1 MPEPI
6 MNETSW
12 NDNTTMLTRVHE
24 MAGASRQINI
34 SKDDATVG
42 YVFQRPHIDSE
53 LGGYPNKRW
62 AIGDDSVIEQA
73 RGMTVEELERGFH
86 GLTLD
91 RQQHGK
97 KMWDMGVEGK
107 PGPPD
112 AKQMFSSMSWHNPRD
127 DGWNPQHGGEH
138 GTLGVNMVEYVLGGG
153 SPTGKELHPR
163 INRMKGGPYMPKMKV
178 SKNGRRMGSR
188 QNSPTG
194 DDSKGPLGMD
204 GSKMGIKNENDLL
217 EAQQSL
223 MHQQMGGFQ
232 IDPGTFEPVAIDPIQ
247 FDYTG
252 QLGMPSMD
260 SPNFSMDYSQS
271 LQRQQQ
277 QPLTLLAQQY
287 AMQQQMGL
295 GPTAIPTPYVISTQ
309 DPYTVGIPIAGPTV
323 IPQYYGVQT
332 PWGIY
337 PANLFQQQQ
346 GQQTPQG
353 MSQQQNQLLRSQTG
367 RPLTPNQQNDNMSNN
382 ATQLQAQAL
391 QAPNAPYQILTPAYY
406 DQNGQ
411 LVMNTRGIGTRVQLV
426 PPGPMLVSTGANQQG
441 GASLGSNPLR
451 LLTTQPQQMPT
462 TPPIGYSSSSS
473 STPQNSLGYTPT
485 SSMGY
490 TQVTPSLFTPISTS
504 LGLNQQSS
512 YNNSNLGSL
521 GSSAGTFGSGEH
533 FGLTSGQR
541 RDSLDF
547 KQRQMPSLNQ
557 YYSALGGLGS
567 PAGPMGL
574 VQPGQSMTP
583 PLTGLGNT
591 GRLYNAAPGAE
602 AKFRNGTMGPAATG
616 LFGSLFTSRN
626 MTARSASMSK
636 EVTGRSRLLEDFR
649 NNRIPNLQLKDLVNH
664 VVEFSQDQHGSRFI
678 QQKLER
684 ATPQEKTMVFNE
696 ILASAYS
703 LMTDVF
709 GNYVIQKFFEF
720 GTSDQKQTLAQRLR
734 GHVLPLALQMY
745 GCRVIQK
752 ALESIPPDMQV
763 EIVKELDGHVLK
775 CVKDQ
780 NGNHVV
786 QKCIECVDP
795 KHLQFIIDAFK
806 GQVYPLSTHPY
817 GCRVIQRI
825 LEHCTQE
832 QTTPILEE
840 LHEHTERLVQDQYGN
855 YVVQHVLEHGRP
867 EDKSK
872 IVSMIR
878 GKVLLLSQHKFASNV
893 VEKCVSHSSRAEKA
907 MLIEEVCQ
915 MCDGPHS
922 ALYAMMKDQFANY
935 VVQKMIDVAEPPQ
948 RKILMHKIRPH
959 IATLRKYTYGKHIL
973 AKLEKFFLKNN
984 SDLGPIGM
992 PPNGSLP

>member
-12 NDNTTMLTRVHE
+12 NDNTTMLTRGHE

-42 YVFQRPHIDSE
+42 YVFQRPHTDSE

-62 AIGDDSVIEQA
+62 AIGDDSVIEQVIRSPRDFQEDLMMFKQIQA

-91 RQQHGK
+91 RQPHGK

-112 AKQMFSSMSWHNPRD
+112 ASKPMFSSMSWHNPRD
-127 DGWNPQHGGEH
+127 DGWNQQHGGEH

-163 INRMKGGPYMPKMKV
+163 INRMKGGPYMPKMKSQQEQQMV
-178 SKNGRRMGSR
+178 DDKKSKTPSPFEGVEGGDDAKDSMQPNGILHNGIEEDSPYGGRRMGSH

-194 DDSKGPLGMD
+194 DENKGPLGMD

-232 IDPGTFEPVAIDPIQ
+232 IDPATFEPVAIDPIQ

-260 SPNFSMDYSQS
+260 SPNFNLDYSQS

-287 AMQQQMGL
+287 ALQQQMGL

-367 RPLTPNQQNDNMSNN
+367 RPLTPNQQNENMSNN

-441 GASLGSNPLR
+441 GTSLGSNPLR

-504 LGLNQQSS
+504 LGLNQQSG

-547 KQRQMPSLNQ
+547 KQRQMSSLNQ
-557 YYSALGGLGS
+557 YYSALGSLGS

-583 PLTGLGNT
+583 PLTGLGNS

-626 MTARSASMSK
+626 MAARSASMSK

-806 GQVYPLSTHPY
+806 GQVEIKLLT
-817 GCRVIQRI
+817 V
-825 LEHCTQE
+825 
-832 QTTPILEE
+832 
-840 LHEHTERLVQDQYGN
+840 LH
-855 YVVQHVLEHGRP
+855 
-867 EDKSK
+867 KS
-872 IVSMIR
+872 
-878 GKVLLLSQHKFASNV
+878 HN
-893 VEKCVSHSSRAEKA
+893 
-907 MLIEEVCQ
+907 
-915 MCDGPHS
+915 
-922 ALYAMMKDQFANY
+922 
-935 VVQKMIDVAEPPQ
+935 
-948 RKILMHKIRPH
+948 
-959 IATLRKYTYGKHIL
+959 
-973 AKLEKFFLKNN
+973 
-984 SDLGPIGM
+984 
-992 PPNGSLP
+992 